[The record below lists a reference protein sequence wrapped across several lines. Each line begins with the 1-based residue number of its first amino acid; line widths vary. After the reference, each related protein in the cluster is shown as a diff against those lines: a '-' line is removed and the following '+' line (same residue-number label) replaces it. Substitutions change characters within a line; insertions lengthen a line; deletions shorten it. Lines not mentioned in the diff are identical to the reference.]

1 MENTRNSKNRKHKN
15 YAKQKSKSTT
25 DDIDEK
31 ESNVSS
37 AVDKIRAGHLATTPV
52 SPVGNIVDMQ
62 GSLNHGNVDKNEDEK
77 NENKIN
83 NKDNTKDGNDCI
95 KATDNQDV
103 NKKQEIDKDGSNKN
117 IKSEIETNETN
128 SPSENAEIKVAA
140 LAESKSVED
149 MTDQKITD
157 ESDSSFKQPI
167 SENQGI
173 CSFYYFRDKF

>member
-1 MENTRNSKNRKHKN
+1 MENTRSKNRKHKN
-15 YAKQKSKSTT
+15 YVKQKSKSTT

-31 ESNVSS
+31 ESNISS

-103 NKKQEIDKDGSNKN
+103 NKKQEIDKDGSNRN
-117 IKSEIETNETN
+117 VKSEIETNEAN
-128 SPSENAEIKVAA
+128 SPSENINVEIKVAA
-140 LAESKSVED
+140 LTESKSVDKED
-149 MTDQKITD
+149 MADQKTTD
-157 ESDSSFKQPI
+157 ESESSFKQST

-173 CSFYYFRDKF
+173 